1 MLHLTTPAV
10 KYRAFQNV
18 TGRQERHTP
27 ESFGTGLPQAQQ
39 GGGSHESQ
47 GWILQLWLLHCGSRK
62 RGGRNAA
69 LLLGKDWGLPWLDFV
84 LGKHKKQIH
93 IGVVLCGILL

>member
-1 MLHLTTPAV
+1 MLLAGRRGTHLKALVQVCPKHSREEAAM
-10 KYRAFQNV
+10 RAKGESYNFGCFIV
-18 TGRQERHTP
+18 GR
-27 ESFGTGLPQAQQ
+27 A
-39 GGGSHESQ
+39 
-47 GWILQLWLLHCGSRK
+47 RK

-84 LGKHKKQIH
+84 LGKHKKQTH

>member
-18 TGRQERHTP
+18 TGRQERHKHGG
-27 ESFGTGLPQAQQ
+27 FGTGLPQAQQ
-39 GGGSHESQ
+39 GGGSCESR
-47 GWILQLWLLHCGSRK
+47 GWVLQLWLLHCGSPK
-62 RGGRNAA
+62 KGGGRDAD

-84 LGKHKKQIH
+84 LGKDKKTP
-93 IGVVLCGILL
+93 VLG